1 MARMILEGLGE
12 LGEKD
17 PDHENGDRLDNRG
30 SNIRPASDLQ
40 NHWNLKTDKRNKS
53 GWNGVSPGRKN
64 KWRARINVNGEAIAL
79 GEFDTKEEAIEARKA
94 AEIKYYGE
102 FRRNK

>member
-1 MARMILEGLGE
+1 MSRE
-12 LGEKD
+12 
-17 PDHENGDRLDNRG
+17 
-30 SNIRPASDLQ
+30 
-40 NHWNLKTDKRNKS
+40 
-53 GWNGVSPGRKN
+53 
-64 KWRARINVNGEAIAL
+64 EAIAL